1 MINGN
6 AETLW
11 QWNGI
16 GAVSIFLFLLGICNL
31 VLSLRQKKRL
41 FFIISLCLV
50 CAGTVILSFAYAV
63 LKGFETS
70 IRPWQLWLAFLPLW
84 GIAVWNSY
92 GNLRW
97 NQMHVTP
104 LSIQESFEKLTE
116 GICYYREGGQCI
128 LVNGSM
134 QEICRMLTGRA
145 LRNGEEFAEAVL
157 GKDESKIITMGN
169 GRTKGFSKRRV
180 SFAGEEVWEIL
191 AADLTELYGKTRQL
205 QAENERLREF
215 QKHLTEYHAEQ
226 RDTVRREE
234 ILSAKMSIHDEMNR
248 LLLATRTAMARG
260 DVEEGKKVL
269 LSWENNALLLCREAQ
284 GASDAEALRDLHVIA
299 ASMGIEL
306 LTDGDLTMTQEAL
319 ALFVAATREAM
330 VNAVKHAKAQRLFV
344 TAKAETDGTRTVIYK
359 NDGIPPAEPVRAAGG
374 LVNLRQRLE
383 KAGGSMEIAS
393 QPEFCLTVRIS
404 QA

>member
-1 MINGN
+1 MTSGN
-6 AETLW
+6 QGILW

-16 GAVSIFLFLLGICNL
+16 GAVSILLCLLGICNL
-31 VLSLRQKKRL
+31 VLSIRQKKKL
-41 FFIISLCLV
+41 FFGVSLCLV
-50 CAGTVILSFAYAV
+50 CIGAVILSYAYVV
-63 LKGFETS
+63 LQGYGTMT
-70 IRPWQLWLAFLPLW
+70 RAWLLWLAFLPLW
-84 GIAVWNSY
+84 GIAGWDSY

-97 NQMHVTP
+97 NQTHVTP

-145 LRNGEEFAEAVL
+145 LRNGEEFANAVF
-157 GKDESKIITMGN
+157 GKGESKIITMGN
-169 GRTKGFSKRRV
+169 GQIKGFSKRRV

-205 QAENERLREF
+205 QAENERLRDF

-234 ILSAKMSIHDEMNR
+234 ILAAKMSIHDEMNR
-248 LLLATRTAMARG
+248 LLLSTRNAMARG
-260 DVEEGKKVL
+260 DFEEGKKVL
-269 LSWENNALLLCREAQ
+269 LSWKNNALLLCREAQ
-284 GASDAEALRDLHVIA
+284 GTSDAEALRDLHVIA

-306 LTDGDLTMTQEAL
+306 LTEGDISMTQEAL
-319 ALFVAATREAM
+319 TLFVAATREAM
-330 VNAVKHAKAQRLFV
+330 VNAVKHAGAQKLFV
-344 TAKAETDGTRTVIYK
+344 TVGTESDGTRTVIYK
-359 NDGIPPAEPVRAAGG
+359 NDGAPPAEPVRAAGG
-374 LVNLRQRLE
+374 LINLRQRLE

-393 QPEFCLTVRIS
+393 QPEFCLTVRIP